1 MSRWPVG
8 ISGRDWRSSDRDP
21 GRRSAV
27 VKIYFG
33 FLQNRPVMIVFFGQ
47 HMDRPE
53 ATVATSL
60 AHENTRESFA
70 GYGIA
75 LEVWLRFVLKQML

>member
-1 MSRWPVG
+1 
-8 ISGRDWRSSDRDP
+8 
-21 GRRSAV
+21 
-27 VKIYFG
+27 
-33 FLQNRPVMIVFFGQ
+33 MIVFFGQ